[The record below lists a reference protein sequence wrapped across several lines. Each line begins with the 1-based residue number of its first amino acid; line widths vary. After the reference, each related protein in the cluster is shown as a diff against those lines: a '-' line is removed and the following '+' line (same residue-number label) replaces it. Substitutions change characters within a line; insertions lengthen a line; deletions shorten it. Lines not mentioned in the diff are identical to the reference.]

1 MFILNKENSIANHY
15 LAELRDVHQQQD
27 RLRFR
32 KNLER
37 LGELMAYEISK
48 KLDYN
53 PVNVQTP
60 LELAKEQLLAEQP
73 VLITIMRAGVPFFQG
88 FCNIF
93 DRADAGFVGAYRAPH
108 TSAEDLSV
116 NMEYVS
122 VPPLEGRSLV
132 LVDPML
138 ASGKS
143 MIKVV
148 ETLLKQGQPK
158 HIYIASVIAAPEG
171 VECIE
176 NTLNQNY
183 SLWTCALDEKLNEQA
198 YIVPGLGDA
207 GDLSYGPK
215 I

>member
-1 MFILNKENSIANHY
+1 MFILNKENSIANHF

-48 KLDYN
+48 KLDYASHN
-53 PVNVQTP
+53 LETP
-60 LELAKEQLLAEQP
+60 LEQTSENLLIEQP

-88 FCNIF
+88 FSNIF

-108 TSAEDLSV
+108 SSAEDLSV
-116 NMEYVS
+116 TMEYVS
-122 VPPLEGRSLV
+122 IPPIDGRSLI

-143 MIKVV
+143 MIKVI
-148 ETLLKQGQPK
+148 EAILKLGQPK
-158 HIYIASVIAAPEG
+158 HIYIVSVIAAPEG
-171 VECIE
+171 VEYIK
-176 NTLNQNY
+176 NTLNQNF
-183 SLWTCALDEKLNEQA
+183 SFWTCALDEKLNEQA
-198 YIVPGLGDA
+198 YIVPGLGDS